1 MSVGKRRLLW
11 LAALAVAAIL
21 YLFEN
26 SAATLYALLALL
38 LLPLPG
44 ALVLRLC
51 RRRLHADI
59 VLPPG
64 TEQGSTLTGKVTLE
78 SRLYLPLFVGL
89 RLEIRN
95 LRTDETAVE
104 ELQ

>member
-26 SAATLYALLALL
+26 SAATLYVLLALL

-44 ALVLRLC
+44 ALVLRLY
-51 RRRLHADI
+51 
-59 VLPPG
+59 
-64 TEQGSTLTGKVTLE
+64 TT
-78 SRLYLPLFVGL
+78 
-89 RLEIRN
+89 
-95 LRTDETAVE
+95 
-104 ELQ
+104 